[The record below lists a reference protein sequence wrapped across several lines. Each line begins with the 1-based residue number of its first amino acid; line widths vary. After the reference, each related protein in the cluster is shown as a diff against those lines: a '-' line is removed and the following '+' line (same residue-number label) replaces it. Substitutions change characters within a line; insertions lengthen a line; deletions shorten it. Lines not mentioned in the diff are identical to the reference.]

1 MPGFEAAAEA
11 FQRGVEPRTVQLPAV
26 LAQMVEG
33 ERVFEV
39 RGETIGEALED
50 LVSQRPALRV
60 HLFDESGGL
69 RPHVLC
75 FHNDEYARGLDGLTW
90 AVAAG
95 DRLTILNSIAG
106 GRA

>member
-1 MPGFEAAAEA
+1 MGDF
-11 FQRGVEPRTVQLPAV
+11 TVQLPAV

-33 ERVFEV
+33 ERTFSVE
-39 RGETIGEALED
+39 GATIGEALED
-50 LVSQRPALRV
+50 LVRQRPGLRV

-75 FHNDEYARGLDGLTW
+75 FHNEQYARGREGLSW
-90 AVAAG
+90 AVEAG

-106 GRA
+106 G

>member
-1 MPGFEAAAEA
+1 MVA
-11 FQRGVEPRTVQLPAV
+11 VTVQLPAM

-39 RGETIGEALED
+39 TGTTIGDALAD
-50 LVSQRPALRV
+50 LVTQRPALRV
-60 HLFDESGGL
+60 HLFDETEGL

-75 FHNDEYARGLDGLTW
+75 FHNDEYARGIEGLAR
-90 AVAAG
+90 AVSHG

-106 GRA
+106 GSLR